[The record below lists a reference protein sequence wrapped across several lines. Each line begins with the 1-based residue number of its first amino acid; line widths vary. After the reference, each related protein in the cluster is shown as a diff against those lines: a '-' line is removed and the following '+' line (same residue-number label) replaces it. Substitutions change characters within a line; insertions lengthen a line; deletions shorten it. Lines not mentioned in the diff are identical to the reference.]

1 MTPADERILKLI
13 AKWRA
18 SLELHAGYAKLSDDQ
33 YWLVQP
39 WPKHQRPTAW
49 VIQLA
54 QQRLADLERIVM
66 ARVAAG
72 DNSISEALEL
82 MAFMANLVG
91 AQNVERFVPMAE
103 PEQERPIAGLQ
114 GAAPAVAAPK
124 RAAAAAAT
132 AARPVAP
139 SRKAPAAAARPAMNS
154 PRPRASR
161 TGSAARASATVQATG
176 EMPALL
182 AAPRADTTREMPAL
196 RSARQPDATREMPA
210 LVGGPGLEPTGEM
223 PVPPAATRP
232 DATREMPALST
243 ATRAD
248 STAEMPGPGELA
260 LVEDE
265 PAAAL
270 PEDKLDREVLRD
282 AVRLLGWGREWHE
295 LPEAIARM
303 AGRPDKARIRRL
315 LKSHQA
321 AIQREAETGG
331 RPH

>member
-54 QQRLADLERIVM
+54 QQRLADLERIVK
-66 ARVAAG
+66 ARVTAG

-82 MAFMANLVG
+82 MSFMANLVG
-91 AQNVERFVPMAE
+91 AQNVERFVPIAE
-103 PEQERPIAGLQ
+103 AEQERPIAGVQ
-114 GAAPAVAAPK
+114 GE
-124 RAAAAAAT
+124 
-132 AARPVAP
+132 
-139 SRKAPAAAARPAMNS
+139 APAAAGPRRTAASAAKPVAAEGKAAAGATRPGPAAARQAASS
-154 PRPRASR
+154 PRPKPSRA
-161 TGSAARASATVQATG
+161 GAPARGPDITDATG
-176 EMPALL
+176 EMPALP
-182 AAPRADTTREMPAL
+182 ASARPDTTREMPAL
-196 RSARQPDATREMPA
+196 PA
-210 LVGGPGLEPTGEM
+210 
-223 PVPPAATRP
+223 PARP
-232 DATREMPALST
+232 DATREMPALKT
-243 ATRAD
+243 PARAD
-248 STAEMPGPGELA
+248 STAEMPQPAELP
-260 LVEDE
+260 L
-265 PAAAL
+265 AADQPEAPL

-303 AGRPDKARIRRL
+303 AGRPDKARIRRI

-321 AIQREAETGG
+321 AIRREAGTGS

>member
-18 SLELHAGYAKLSDDQ
+18 SLELHAGYARLSDDQ

-54 QQRLADLERIVM
+54 QQRLADLERIVTT
-66 ARVAAG
+66 RVAAG

-82 MAFMANLVG
+82 MSFMANLVG

-103 PEQERPIAGLQ
+103 PEQERPIEGLHGQGPADAPQKRAAGTAAPA
-114 GAAPAVAAPK
+114 GRPAAPAVKATHAAS
-124 RAAAAAAT
+124 
-132 AARPVAP
+132 RPTP
-139 SRKAPAAAARPAMNS
+139 AAARPAAGTTRS
-154 PRPRASR
+154 KALR
-161 TGSAARASATVQATG
+161 TSAAARGPNATDATG
-176 EMPALL
+176 EMPA
-182 AAPRADTTREMPAL
+182 PRAATRGDTTREMPAL
-196 RSARQPDATREMPA
+196 PA
-210 LVGGPGLEPTGEM
+210 E
-223 PVPPAATRP
+223 ARP
-232 DATREMPALST
+232 DATREMPALTT
-243 ATRAD
+243 ASRAD
-248 STAEMPGPGELA
+248 STAEMPAPSGLS
-260 LVEDE
+260 LVEDQ
-265 PAAAL
+265 PVL
-270 PEDKLDREVLRD
+270 PPPDDSMDREVVRD

-303 AGRPDKARIRRL
+303 AGRPDKARIRRI

-321 AIQREAETGG
+321 AIQREAPTGS

>member
-18 SLELHAGYAKLSDDQ
+18 SLELHAGYARLSDDQ

-54 QQRLADLERIVM
+54 QQRLADLERIVK
-66 ARVAAG
+66 ARMTAG
-72 DNSISEALEL
+72 DNTISEALEL
-82 MAFMANLVG
+82 MSFMANLVG
-91 AQNVERFVPMAE
+91 AQNVERFVPIAE

-114 GAAPAVAAPK
+114 GEAPAAPVAR
-124 RAAAAAAT
+124 RAAAAAPAGRASPAATKAAT
-132 AARPVAP
+132 AAA
-139 SRKAPAAAARPAMNS
+139 KPAANTHRARAG
-154 PRPRASR
+154 RAS
-161 TGSAARASATVQATG
+161 TAARAPDTTDATG
-176 EMPALL
+176 EMPALQATARADATSELPTL
-182 AAPRADTTREMPAL
+182 AAGSRPDSTGEMPAL
-196 RSARQPDATREMPA
+196 
-210 LVGGPGLEPTGEM
+210 
-223 PVPPAATRP
+223 PAAARP
-232 DATREMPALST
+232 DATREMPAL
-243 ATRAD
+243 ATTPRAD
-248 STAEMPGPGELA
+248 ATAEMPEIGALS

-265 PAAAL
+265 PATPL
-270 PEDKLDREVLRD
+270 PEDKVEREILRD

-303 AGRPDKARIRRL
+303 AGRPDKARIRRI

-321 AIQREAETGG
+321 AIQREAETGS

>member
-18 SLELHAGYAKLSDDQ
+18 SLELHAGYSKLSDDQ

-54 QQRLADLERIVM
+54 QQRLADLERIVT

-82 MAFMANLVG
+82 MSFMANLVG
-91 AQNVERFVPMAE
+91 AQNVERFVPIAE

-114 GAAPAVAAPK
+114 GETPAIPGPK
-124 RAAAAAAT
+124 RTAAT
-132 AARPVAP
+132 AARAGRVSP
-139 SRKAPAAAARPAMNS
+139 AAARPAAAAAKPAAHNA
-154 PRPRASR
+154 RAKGSR
-161 TGSAARASATVQATG
+161 SSAAARAPDTTDATGEMPPPQVATRADATSEMPALAAGSGVDATG
-176 EMPALL
+176 EMPAL
-182 AAPRADTTREMPAL
+182 PA
-196 RSARQPDATREMPA
+196 T
-210 LVGGPGLEPTGEM
+210 
-223 PVPPAATRP
+223 TRP
-232 DATREMPALST
+232 DATREMPALT
-243 ATRAD
+243 TTLRAD
-248 STAEMPGPGELA
+248 ATAEMPEMGELS

-265 PAAAL
+265 PEAPL
-270 PEDKLDREVLRD
+270 PDDKMDREILRD

-303 AGRPDKARIRRL
+303 AGRPDKARIRRI

-321 AIQREAETGG
+321 AIQREAETGS